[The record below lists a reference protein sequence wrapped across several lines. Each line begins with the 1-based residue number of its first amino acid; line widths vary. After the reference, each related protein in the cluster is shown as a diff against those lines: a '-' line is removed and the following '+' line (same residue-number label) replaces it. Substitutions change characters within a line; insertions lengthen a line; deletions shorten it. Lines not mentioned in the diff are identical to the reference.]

1 MVAAIEVPVVEE
13 VVAPA
18 HLVTWVINET
28 EEVTVGSV
36 SVTFTCG
43 TTGITHDRSVNT
55 VGCEN
60 DAAIEQRLSEVANGV
75 HNKICVGAITVPAEV
90 SEETPTEEE

>member
-1 MVAAIEVPVVEE
+1 M
-13 VVAPA
+13 
-18 HLVTWVINET
+18 TNET

-55 VGCEN
+55 TGCED
-60 DAAIEQRLSEVANGV
+60 DAAIEQRLSEVAMGV
-75 HNKICVGAITVPAEV
+75 HNKICVGAITVPVAE
-90 SEETPTEEE
+90 EETAEEVAA

>member
-1 MVAAIEVPVVEE
+1 MTEAAIEVTEVE
-13 VVAPA
+13 VTPN
-18 HLVTWVINET
+18 HLVTWVTNET

-55 VGCEN
+55 AGCED
-60 DAAIEQRLSEVANGV
+60 DAAIEQRLSEVAMGV
-75 HNKICVGAITVPAEV
+75 HNKICVGAITVPV
-90 SEETPTEEE
+90 TETQTDI

>member
-1 MVAAIEVPVVEE
+1 MSD
-13 VVAPA
+13 
-18 HLVTWVINET
+18 HQVTWVINVP

-55 VGCEN
+55 VGCVD
-60 DAAIEQRLSEVANGV
+60 DAAIEQRLSEVASGV
-75 HNKICVGAITVPAEV
+75 HNKICVGAITAHVPEETTPIEVPA
-90 SEETPTEEE
+90 